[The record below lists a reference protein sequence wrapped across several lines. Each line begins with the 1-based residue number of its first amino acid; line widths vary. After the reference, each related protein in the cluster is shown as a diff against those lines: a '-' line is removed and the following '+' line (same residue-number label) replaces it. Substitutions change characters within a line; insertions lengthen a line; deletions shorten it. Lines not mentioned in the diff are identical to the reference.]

1 MRCLKLIGI
10 TLSTPSHRSDIACMF
25 AESKKRESGEVREE
39 RGKERERTGRG
50 EEMNRGRICNTA
62 GGEAQRWGR

>member
-25 AESKKRESGEVREE
+25 AESKKRESGEVREK
-39 RGKERERTGRG
+39 RGKERADRER
-50 EEMNRGRICNTA
+50 
-62 GGEAQRWGR
+62 GGDEQR